1 MEANQHV
8 LTYIAYI
15 MDQAQA
21 QIEGTTRVVK
31 IPTAAFNQVPAEWRD
46 LLREEVA

>member
-1 MEANQHV
+1 V
-8 LTYIAYI
+8 LIAIAYI

-21 QIEGTTRVVK
+21 QVEGTTRVVK
-31 IPTAAFNQVPAEWRD
+31 IPMVAFDQVPAEWRD